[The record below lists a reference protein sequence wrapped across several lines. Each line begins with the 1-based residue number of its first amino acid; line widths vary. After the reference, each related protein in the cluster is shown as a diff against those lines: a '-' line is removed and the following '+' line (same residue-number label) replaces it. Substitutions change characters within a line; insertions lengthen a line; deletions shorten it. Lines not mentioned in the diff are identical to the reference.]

1 MPTYSFI
8 CEACKYNFDESLT
21 MADNQKP
28 TTKPCPKCKKKK
40 VIRNYVEEGVG
51 MALDATLS
59 PNKATGG
66 AWNELMAKM
75 KPSLPK
81 RFRRNLDAATERR
94 GGS

>member
-1 MPTYSFI
+1 MPTYSFR
-8 CEACKYNFDESLT
+8 CEACDHNFEEFLS
-21 MADNQKP
+21 MANNQKP
-28 TTKPCPKCKKKK
+28 IKSPCPKCKKKK
-40 VIRNYVEEGVG
+40 IIRDYNQESVA

-75 KPSLPK
+75 KPTMPA

-94 GGS
+94 GGG